1 MAALEY
7 KEPDRPYVAKQ
18 LNGPIISGF
27 IKAVYNFFH
36 MTLDHHAEY
45 FKHLSIETADV
56 QHLRFIGNIMGLQ
69 LFQLFTDP
77 SGGMYLVFT
86 EGNFDTDEYDYNNGW
101 ADIYRAYQQGD
112 GVFGTGNEQDYPVT
126 LSTSQYRAIL
136 KAISEVAS
144 GSIDSIYMI
153 DLLAH
158 VYLESQDY
166 TISYNAGYTDV
177 VNVVLGPTVPQLRV
191 AILQHMYDRLLQGA
205 QSTVLVTHI

>member
-1 MAALEY
+1 MAILY
-7 KEPDRPYVAKQ
+7 KEPDRPYVARQ
-18 LNGPIISGF
+18 LNGPIIKGF

-36 MTLDHHAEY
+36 MPLDHHAEY
-45 FKHLSIETADV
+45 FKSLSIDTADV

-86 EGNFDTDEYDYNNGW
+86 ETDFDADEYDYNNGW

-126 LSTSQYRAIL
+126 LSTHQYRAIL

-144 GSIDSIYMI
+144 ASIDSVYMI
-153 DLLAH
+153 DLLAS

-166 TISYNAGYTDV
+166 TVSYNNGYADV
-177 VNVVLGPTVPQLRV
+177 INVVLGPTVPQLRTTV
-191 AILQHMYDRLLQGA
+191 LQHMYDRLLQGA
-205 QSTVLVTHI
+205 NVTVLVTHI